1 MRRMMRADPPGPFPA
16 GRALPAGFVSEE
28 RHGRIEGFDHAGGLI
43 HDDHAPEAGHASRG
57 HEGVEIHGR
66 VDLLAAQNLRGKM
79 APGMTAL
86 RRLPLRIPPARS
98 ISCRS
103 VTLTGSS

>member
-1 MRRMMRADPPGPFPA
+1 MTITPPEPA
-16 GRALPAGFVSEE
+16 MLPA
-28 RHGRIEGFDHAGGLI
+28 D
-43 HDDHAPEAGHASRG
+43 